1 MRPVVVRLASFI
13 MRHRRV
19 LIVVA
24 HLAFVAAS
32 NYAAFWIRFEGALG
46 ERELALFASTLP
58 WLLAIRM
65 LTFVPFRLYEGLWR
79 YTSIWDLLHIVGG
92 VLVSSTLFF
101 TLMRLGVGLG
111 YPASVPI
118 IDSILLICMLSGL
131 RLSRR
136 IHRELHRADREK
148 RVLIYGAGDAGEM
161 IVRDMRHNPFYEY
174 EPIGFVDDDVVKVGQ
189 RIHGVKVLGTRH
201 DVPRLMTAH
210 APDAVL
216 VAMPRAT
223 PAAIRSIVRALEP
236 FKVPIQ
242 TLPNLRDVL
251 GGKVT
256 VNEIRT
262 LSMEDLLERAPVTL
276 DITPVRR
283 LLEGRR
289 VLVTGAG
296 GSIGSELSRQISAL
310 GPATLVLVDRYENG
324 LHAVAQELGAEPRAG
339 RVDAVVADVADVGRV
354 TEVLAVHRP
363 QVVFHAAAHKHVP
376 LMELNPCEAVKNNV
390 RGTRVTADAA
400 RRSGVER
407 FILISTDKAVN
418 PTSVMGATKRIAEM
432 LVQSLDRQSPGVFS
446 AVRFGNVL
454 ASNGSV
460 VPQFLAQIK
469 AGGPVTITHPEI
481 CRYFMSIPEAVHLVL
496 QAAAL
501 ATGGD
506 IFVLDMGEPIK
517 IVDLARNLI
526 RLSGFLPDEEI
537 PIKFIGLRPGEKLY
551 EELVGKDEA
560 ASPSAAERILRVE
573 PSFVPDPERLARQ
586 VAELERQADVGDVA
600 GVGARLAE
608 IVPVY
613 APARETL

>member
-1 MRPVVVRLASFI
+1 M
-13 MRHRRV
+13 
-19 LIVVA
+19 
-24 HLAFVAAS
+24 
-32 NYAAFWIRFEGALG
+32 
-46 ERELALFASTLP
+46 
-58 WLLAIRM
+58 
-65 LTFVPFRLYEGLWR
+65 
-79 YTSIWDLLHIVGG
+79 
-92 VLVSSTLFF
+92 
-101 TLMRLGVGLG
+101 
-111 YPASVPI
+111 
-118 IDSILLICMLSGL
+118 
-131 RLSRR
+131 
-136 IHRELHRADREK
+136 
-148 RVLIYGAGDAGEM
+148 
-161 IVRDMRHNPFYEY
+161 
-174 EPIGFVDDDVVKVGQ
+174 
-189 RIHGVKVLGTRH
+189 
-201 DVPRLMTAH
+201 
-210 APDAVL
+210 
-216 VAMPRAT
+216 
-223 PAAIRSIVRALEP
+223 
-236 FKVPIQ
+236 
-242 TLPNLRDVL
+242 
-251 GGKVT
+251 
-256 VNEIRT
+256 
-262 LSMEDLLERAPVTL
+262 
-276 DITPVRR
+276 
-283 LLEGRR
+283 
-289 VLVTGAG
+289 
-296 GSIGSELSRQISAL
+296 
-310 GPATLVLVDRYENG
+310 
-324 LHAVAQELGAEPRAG
+324 
-339 RVDAVVADVADVGRV
+339 
-354 TEVLAVHRP
+354 
-363 QVVFHAAAHKHVP
+363 
-376 LMELNPCEAVKNNV
+376 
-390 RGTRVTADAA
+390 
-400 RRSGVER
+400 
-407 FILISTDKAVN
+407 N

-537 PIKFIGLRPGEKLY
+537 PIKFIGLRPGEKLN